1 MRIYNKRKFFI
12 GIGEFILSI
21 VAFVNHV
28 YNPNNRY
35 KIYCSQ
41 CDRFYSW
48 YCEYFEKSFK
58 SDTAE
63 DIIEENDERNRLI
76 SLRINNM
83 RYKILIVVIYISVVA
98 GMLAY
103 GVTRNIN
110 IVIALLPLLLLLCI
124 WFLSSFILAFYYEK
138 KC

>member
-21 VAFVNHV
+21 VAFVTMFIT
-28 YNPNNRY
+28 RTIDI

-58 SDTAE
+58 
-63 DIIEENDERNRLI
+63 I
-76 SLRINNM
+76 
-83 RYKILIVVIYISVVA
+83 RY
-98 GMLAY
+98 G
-103 GVTRNIN
+103 RR
-110 IVIALLPLLLLLCI
+110 
-124 WFLSSFILAFYYEK
+124 YYRRK
-138 KC
+138 